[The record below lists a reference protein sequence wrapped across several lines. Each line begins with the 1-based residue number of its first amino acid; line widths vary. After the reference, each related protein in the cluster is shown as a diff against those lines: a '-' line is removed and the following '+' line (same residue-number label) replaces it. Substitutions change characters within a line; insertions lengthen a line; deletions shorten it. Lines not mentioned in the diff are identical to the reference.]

1 MYSSCC
7 HVVPGDV
14 GTRCHCPGGA
24 KHCILD
30 EKLRCREKL
39 AALSH
44 SEELQSKERRLRH
57 SRRKNRR
64 HLKKLLK
71 KWLRD
76 EKKVLWYSEHY
87 SGVGCDVSKPQNP
100 EQCLWCLIYP
110 LYFLW
115 KHKNIV
121 ICGHWTAPYMLY
133 AVKRYVTQIIKKQII
148 LKLHLT
154 LDDSFKIFK
163 LIHY

>member
-133 AVKRYVTQIIKKQII
+133 AVKRYVTQIKKQII

>member
-1 MYSSCC
+1 MICGVVVICYVFRLLSCG
-7 HVVPGDV
+7 VYIPGDV
-14 GTRCHCPGGA
+14 GARCHCPGPGGA

-44 SEELQSKERRLRH
+44 SEELQSVERRMRH

-76 EKKVLWYSEHY
+76 ERKVL
-87 SGVGCDVSKPQNP
+87 
-100 EQCLWCLIYP
+100 
-110 LYFLW
+110 
-115 KHKNIV
+115 
-121 ICGHWTAPYMLY
+121 
-133 AVKRYVTQIIKKQII
+133 
-148 LKLHLT
+148 
-154 LDDSFKIFK
+154 
-163 LIHY
+163 